1 MDKVSIDAR
10 VTGETRIMGVLG
22 NPIEHSISPQIHN
35 TISSLLGV
43 NAIYIPL
50 KSEINKLE
58 DTIKGLKAVNIT
70 GFNVTI
76 PFKEKI
82 MQYLDECSKEAQLIG
97 AVNTVVNKNG
107 RLIGFNTD
115 AEGFAKS
122 FEKAFGK
129 GFKSAR
135 ILILGAGGAA
145 RAVAVKAAMQGA
157 EMINIANRTVQKAAD
172 IASLINNHSECR
184 AEALSFEDIKQRNL
198 LEETDVIIN
207 TTPIGMH
214 PDIDNSPVS
223 IDNNFSEK
231 HIVYDLIYNPPE
243 TKLLKF
249 AKKCGSKTLNGLGM
263 LLYQA
268 ISAYELITGINI
280 PDNVSSAVIT
290 LFENYLSN

>member
-1 MDKVSIDAR
+1 MGQKVSPIGLR
-10 VTGETRIMGVLG
+10 LG
-22 NPIEHSISPQIHN
+22 
-35 TISSLLGV
+35 
-43 NAIYIPL
+43 
-50 KSEINKLE
+50 INKAWESKWYSGNKDFARFLNN
-58 DTIKGLKAVNIT
+58 DMKIRNYLTKKLKDAAVSSIVIERN
-70 GFNVTI
+70 
-76 PFKEKI
+76 
-82 MQYLDECSKEAQLIG
+82 SKQ
-97 AVNTVVNKNG
+97 
-107 RLIGFNTD
+107 
-115 AEGFAKS
+115 
-122 FEKAFGK
+122 
-129 GFKSAR
+129 
-135 ILILGAGGAA
+135 
-145 RAVAVKAAMQGA
+145 
-157 EMINIANRTVQKAAD
+157 
-172 IASLINNHSECR
+172 
-184 AEALSFEDIKQRNL
+184 
-198 LEETDVIIN
+198 TDVIIN